1 MEQTEH
7 FRMFF
12 WQKFIPLLALP
23 VLAAPL
29 AVSPLTDGWALTTWA
44 VAGALVAAGVGVYLV
59 NVWRKSDVVLD
70 DGGMTLYIDNR
81 REVWPYGKL
90 IGVKQVG
97 QYRVRM
103 CYDVDR
109 DDGQHLHISVDF
121 WDSDGFTD
129 ALLDRYA
136 ESQGHELDDSLL
148 HAA

>member
-1 MEQTEH
+1 MEQVEH

-23 VLAAPL
+23 VLGAPL
-29 AVSPLTDGWALTTWA
+29 AISPLASGWSRTTWIA
-44 VAGALVAAGVGVYLV
+44 VGALVAAGICVYFV

-70 DGGMTLYIDNR
+70 DAGVTLYIDNAL
-81 REVWPYGKL
+81 ELWPYEKL

-129 ALLDRYA
+129 ALLDHYA
-136 ESQGHELDDSLL
+136 ASRGHELDDTLL

>member
-1 MEQTEH
+1 MEPSEH

-12 WQKFIPLLALP
+12 WQKFVPLLALP
-23 VLAAPL
+23 VLGAPL
-29 AVSPLTDGWALTTWA
+29 AISPLTEGWPLTTWG
-44 VAGALVAAGVGVYLV
+44 VAGALVTAGIGVYLV

-70 DGGMTLYIDNR
+70 DGGMTLYLANAL
-81 REVWPYGKL
+81 EVWPYEKL
-90 IGVKQVG
+90 IGAKQVG
-97 QYRVRM
+97 KYRVRM

-121 WDSDGFTD
+121 VDSDAFTD

-136 ESQGHELDDSLL
+136 ESQGHELDDKL